1 MSEQK
6 SLADLE
12 IGSLAT
18 IQQVN
23 GPRQFVRRLHALGVT
38 PGNNVRVVRVAP
50 LGDPMHIQ
58 LGPLNLSIRRQEARQ
73 VAIT

>member
-12 IGSLAT
+12 IGTLAT
-18 IQQVN
+18 IQQLN
-23 GPRQFVRRLHALGVT
+23 GPRAFVRRLLALGVT
-38 PGNNVRVVRVAP
+38 PGNSVRVIRMAP

-73 VAIT
+73 VHIS